1 MSSSEVGMTQ
11 GAGKWVLLN
20 GRRSY
25 FIDISKCFPDLPS
38 SGVLAKL
45 LALPPPLQ
53 NVVGLWA

>member
-1 MSSSEVGMTQ
+1 MTQ

-38 SGVLAKL
+38 SGVLDQL
-45 LALPPPLQ
+45 LALPPTFAECGGSL
-53 NVVGLWA
+53 GLII